1 MQNVSIVGI
10 GRTPVAEHWDVSLRD
25 LALEAIQQAMNDARL
40 GPNDIDI
47 LIVANALGV
56 ATTQQGHLGPLIAD
70 YAGLRGIESF
80 TVESADAS
88 GGMALRQGMLAVAS
102 GAVRSVLVLG
112 VEKMTDAIGAIR
124 NSALSTTLDADYE
137 AAMGATPAALAGL
150 LMRRYMHEYGLELA
164 NFEGFSMNAHANA
177 SKNPLAMYRNTIKS
191 GRFASAPMV
200 SDPVNLF
207 DSAPDGDGAAAVI
220 LTSTE
225 DAADMVPKPVRI
237 IGSAASTDTLA
248 VSERD
253 DMLFLQAVNTAAGR
267 AYEQAGIDPS
277 DIDVAELHDAFT
289 VLTALQL
296 EAAGFANRGEGW
308 KLAAGGQLNPDGK
321 LPISTFGGL
330 KARGHAL
337 GATGVYQAAEVALQL
352 QGRAGD
358 NQIASASTGMTINL
372 GGLGG
377 STVVHIFESGA

>member
-1 MQNVSIVGI
+1 MHNVSIVGS
-10 GRTPVAEHWDVSLRD
+10 GRTAVAEHWDVSLRD
-25 LALEAIQQAMNDARL
+25 LALDAIQQAMHDARL

-47 LIVANALGV
+47 LIIANALGGS
-56 ATTQQGHLGPLIAD
+56 TTQQSHLGPLIAD
-70 YAGLRGIESF
+70 YAGLRGIETF

-88 GGMALRQGMLAVAS
+88 GGMAVRQGMLAVAS
-102 GAVRSVLVLG
+102 GTVRSVVVVG
-112 VEKMTDAIGAIR
+112 VEKMTDAIGATR
-124 NSALSTTLDADYE
+124 NSALATNLDADYE
-137 AAMGATPAALAGL
+137 AAMGATPTALAGL
-150 LMRRYMHEYGLELA
+150 LMRRYMHEHGVELE
-164 NFEGFSMNAHANA
+164 NFEGFSMNAHANG
-177 SKNPLAMYRNTIKS
+177 SKNPLAMYRNIIKP
-191 GRFASAPMV
+191 GRFANAPMV

-207 DSAPDGDGAAAVI
+207 DSAPDGDGASAII
-220 LTSTE
+220 LTTTE
-225 DAADMVPKPVRI
+225 DAADLVPKPVRI

-248 VSERD
+248 VSERE

-267 AYEQAGIDPS
+267 AYQQAGIDPS
-277 DIDVAELHDAFT
+277 GVDVGEFHDSFT

-296 EAAGFANRGEGW
+296 EAAGFANRGKGW
-308 KLAAGGQLNPDGK
+308 KLAADGEIGPNGS

-358 NQIASASTGMTINL
+358 NQVDGARTGMTINI

-377 STVVHIFESGA
+377 SAVVHIFEAGE